1 MNIAVKVSNLRAKVK
16 DLRSID
22 KLPKST
28 LDLVLMGIEAE
39 LSDIQQDINRINEGF
54 KDVQTNPTT
63 VAAPVHKKVEKT
75 PIGSGK
81 DRVYGQPKDKD

>member
-1 MNIAVKVSNLRAKVK
+1 MNIAIKVSNLRAKVK

-39 LSDIQQDINRINEGF
+39 LSDIQQDINRMDEGF
-54 KDVQTNPTT
+54 KDV
-63 VAAPVHKKVEKT
+63 HKKIEKT